1 MEERKMKVVK
11 LVARESIEGIKD
23 DTGLR
28 ALNGY
33 YESNVEEFQDEV
45 EDRDIVETLCEKYY
59 EEYKHLFSPKFELEF
74 LN

>member
-1 MEERKMKVVK
+1 MKLVK
-11 LVARESIEGIKD
+11 LIVRESIEGIKD

-45 EDRDIVETLCEKYY
+45 GEQYIIETLGKKYY
-59 EEYKHLFSPKFELEF
+59 EEYKHLLSPKFELEIVG
-74 LN
+74 